1 MGRYG
6 RGMPIPPY
14 VAGLRSHVGTDLLWL
29 PAVTGV
35 VLDDDGRVLLGRRAD
50 SGRWALVA
58 GILDP
63 GEEPAVGLAREV
75 LEETAVEV
83 HVEALAAVTTT
94 PMVTYPNGDRSAYLD
109 LCFVARPVSPAA
121 ARAARVADDESIEVG
136 WFPLEALPDDVTPWT
151 RELLALVERFLAA
164 PHGGTIFV
172 R

>member
-1 MGRYG
+1 
-6 RGMPIPPY
+6 MPIPPY

-50 SGRWALVA
+50 SGRWALVS

-63 GEEPAVGLAREV
+63 GEEPAAGLAREV

-83 HVEALAAVTTT
+83 RVEALAAVTTT
-94 PMVTYPNGDRSAYLD
+94 PVITYPNGDRSAYLD

-121 ARAARVADDESIEVG
+121 AAAARVADDESLEVA
-136 WFPLEALPDDVTPWT
+136 WFSVGALPDDVGPWT
-151 RELLALVERFLAA
+151 REHLALAERYLAA
-164 PHGGTIFV
+164 PHDGAIFV